1 MRAGLN
7 GGDSFTASSSSA
19 FQMNYVIDDKTDEQ
33 SSFRGRTSTTE
44 NKAPSF
50 RKIRA
55 AYPPKNRKR
64 EEVVFPG
71 WKQTSRFTRNTQDG
85 IDGD

>member
-7 GGDSFTASSSSA
+7 GGDSFTASSSA

-33 SSFRGRTSTTE
+33 SSFRGRTSTTTE